1 MWVLPKGNQPT
12 KEDYEALLRR
22 IEELERKLAALTPKR
37 GRPSKEV
44 CDNG

>member
-22 IEELERKLAALTPKR
+22 IEELERKLADQPKR
-37 GRPSKEV
+37 GRPKKE
-44 CDNG
+44 DSQDG

>member
-22 IEELERKLAALTPKR
+22 IEELERKLAEQPKR
-37 GRPSKEV
+37 GRPKKEEQ
-44 CDNG
+44 DNG

>member
-22 IEELERKLAALTPKR
+22 IEELERKIEDMQPKR
-37 GRPSKEV
+37 GRPRKEET
-44 CDNG
+44 DNG